1 MNPLAKPIDRRTFLK
16 TLKGMACFTGASLLL
31 PPGIGGA
38 REKMPGVAVVNGDTV
53 AAVKKAVD
61 MIGGISRFVK
71 PGARVVIKP
80 NMSFASGP
88 ERAANTHPDVIKT
101 LVLICRQAGAGRVL
115 VLDNPLAPAEQCIE
129 YSGIGAACNAI
140 EKNMAQAVT
149 DPSRFKKMAISG
161 GKSLKTT
168 DVMREVLNSDVLIA
182 APQAKSHSGAGVSL
196 SMKGMMGLI
205 SNRRVMHRLDLHE
218 AIADLAS
225 LLTPHLVVIDAS
237 RVLSTGGPGGPGK
250 VLTPKTIIA
259 SADMVAADAYTVSA
273 FKWYGS
279 SYSPDQVKHIRL
291 AHQRGLGRMDI
302 ENIKIAKA
310 SV

>member
-1 MNPLAKPIDRRTFLK
+1 
-16 TLKGMACFTGASLLL
+16 
-31 PPGIGGA
+31 
-38 REKMPGVAVVNGDTV
+38 
-53 AAVKKAVD
+53 
-61 MIGGISRFVK
+61 
-71 PGARVVIKP
+71 
-80 NMSFASGP
+80 MSFASGP

-140 EKNMAQAVT
+140 EKNMAQTVT
-149 DPSRFKKMAISG
+149 DPSRFKEMAISG

-218 AIADLAS
+218 AITDLAS

>member
-16 TLKGMACFTGASLLL
+16 TLKGMACFTGASFLL
-31 PPGIGGA
+31 PSGIGA
-38 REKMPGVAVVNGDTV
+38 REKMPDVAVVNGDTV

-140 EKNMAQAVT
+140 EKNMAQTVT
-149 DPSRFKKMAISG
+149 DPSRFKEMAISG

-168 DVMREVLNSDVLIA
+168 DVMREVLNADVLIA

-218 AIADLAS
+218 AITDLAS

-273 FKWYGS
+273 FEWYGS

-310 SV
+310 LV